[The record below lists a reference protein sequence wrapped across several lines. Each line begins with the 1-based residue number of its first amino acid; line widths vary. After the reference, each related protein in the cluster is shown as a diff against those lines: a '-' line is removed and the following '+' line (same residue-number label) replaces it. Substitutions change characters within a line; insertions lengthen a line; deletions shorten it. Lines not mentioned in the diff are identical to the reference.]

1 MGEDLKQLARR
12 RVLVKK
18 EKGGAR
24 RKAGFCFPRWISMRW
39 MSRCSLVAS
48 AALPLSPLHSPRP
61 PPHSHALQHSL
72 LYKRTNSKRKIQKQ
86 EDILGAVSRSLF
98 PPPSA
103 SAHGGPGSDPGDG
116 EGAGGASG
124 APYCVLVLD
133 EVTTPIVSGAT
144 SVSEVLDY
152 GVAREWAKKGLK
164 REGGERELE
173 AEFARSPFLSFFLAF
188 LSLDL
193 SRKKNKTSK
202 PLYHSRRGPEA
213 QEGAPAAPRR
223 RLLHLP
229 RRGERRTG
237 RGRLRGLRRECR
249 RCSEQQPP
257 QRRQRRR
264 RWRER
269 RWQRQ
274 EEEALWRPLWQGQ
287 AR

>member
-193 SRKKNKTSK
+193 SQKKKKNSK

-229 RRGERRTG
+229 RRRERRTG

-249 RCSEQQPP
+249 RCSEQQTP

>member
-1 MGEDLKQLARR
+1 MDVSLLFGRLRR
-12 RVLVKK
+12 AASLP
-18 EKGGAR
+18 ASLP
-24 RKAGFCFPRWISMRW
+24 APS
-39 MSRCSLVAS
+39 SSLTCSATLF
-48 AALPLSPLHSPRP
+48 
-61 PPHSHALQHSL
+61 ALQ
-72 LYKRTNSKRKIQKQ
+72 TNELETKIQKQ
-86 EDILGAVSRSLF
+86 EDILGAVTRSLF
-98 PPPSA
+98 PSPSA

-193 SRKKNKTSK
+193 SQKKKKNSK

-229 RRGERRTG
+229 RRRERRTG

-249 RCSEQQPP
+249 RCSEQQTP

>member
-61 PPHSHALQHSL
+61 PPHSHALEHSL

-152 GVAREWAKKGLK
+152 GVAREWAKEGLK
-164 REGGERELE
+164 REGGRESWRQSSRGLL
-173 AEFARSPFLSFFLAF
+173 FFLSF
-188 LSLDL
+188 SLFSASTSL
-193 SRKKNKTSK
+193 EKKKKTSK

-274 EEEALWRPLWQGQ
+274 EKEALWRPLWQGQ